1 VVKLT
6 PGVNQ
11 KQANALRACVL
22 AQLSTLLTVGLSCNR
37 SDLGLLAA
45 AAVVFG
51 AGQLVPPYTDSYET
65 WYTKLRKP
73 ECAQS
78 RLPLQP
84 CPDVVSLLHK
94 ARPARHYGAY

>member
-1 VVKLT
+1 MLT
-6 PGVNQ
+6 RGQNQ

-22 AQLSTLLTVGLSCNR
+22 AQLSTRLTVGHSCSR
-37 SDLGLLAA
+37 PDLGLLAA

-51 AGQLVPPYTDSYET
+51 AGQLVPPYTESYET

-78 RLPLQP
+78 RL
-84 CPDVVSLLHK
+84 LL
-94 ARPARHYGAY
+94 